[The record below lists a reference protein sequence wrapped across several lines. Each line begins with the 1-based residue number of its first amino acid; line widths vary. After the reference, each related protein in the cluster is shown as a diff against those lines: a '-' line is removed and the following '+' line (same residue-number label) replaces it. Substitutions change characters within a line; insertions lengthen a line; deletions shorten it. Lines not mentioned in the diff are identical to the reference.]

1 LIQTQDEGVKT
12 ELEKNKVYLEQFCNP
27 SKLVLETSI
36 DVPEK
41 ALSQVVTGA
50 ELFFPLEG
58 LIDITKEIERLTKQQ
73 ENLQKEID
81 RVQNKLANEGFV
93 KKAPQE
99 IVDSERQKEQDYKDK
114 YTKVTE
120 RLKELK
126 R

>member
-1 LIQTQDEGVKT
+1 DEMASNEMKRLVSIIKAVRNTRAEVDTPLSKQIELLIQTQDEGVKT

-81 RVQNKLANEGFV
+81 RVQNK
-93 KKAPQE
+93 
-99 IVDSERQKEQDYKDK
+99 
-114 YTKVTE
+114 
-120 RLKELK
+120 
-126 R
+126 